1 MEVDDD
7 ENEKSVVAT
16 QINVIKTLIGC
27 FETNSLARI
36 ELVFKTITNHLTY
49 DDPGMFLK
57 MLIRDERVR
66 QIQDATVMWLLNQV
80 ISLTNNHGLYR

>member
-7 ENEKSVVAT
+7 ENEKSAVAI
-16 QINVIKTLIGC
+16 QIDVFKTLIGC
-27 FETNSLARI
+27 LGASSLAKI
-36 ELVFKTITNHLTY
+36 ELVFKTITNNLTY
-49 DDPGMFLK
+49 DDPGMFMK

-80 ISLTNNHGLYR
+80 IALTNKHGLYR